1 MGKTCDNNMASFSS
15 ACVLS
20 ILVLVAILHASSAYP
35 TSVDDDNMVYAEW
48 LKQENSKQGDSR
60 SSEANQGSQ
69 FSIRAHRRSG
79 AGSGS
84 GSGSGTPPP
93 PPPPPPPSTPTPPP
107 TAAATSVAASTVVAT
122 SPTVKQATQ
131 AINVNING
139 NAANFNSNT
148 VAATAKREATCCGIG
163 VLAGTMTQ
171 TDGVCAHKTGTNTQ
185 CAAADVVARRGAVV
199 ITVTYT
205 VDSAVASIT
214 LTTVVQSTNTM
225 TLTTLTDAIAA
236 VIAANPTWQGSV
248 TAPTITAI
256 QVATLTTPAA
266 ASDDDDNTGVIVGAV
281 IGAIVGIAII
291 AGIAFFVMKKNSNP
305 SPAKV
310 EPFDQK
316 VGVRAQ

>member
-1 MGKTCDNNMASFSS
+1 MGQQTNNMSS
-15 ACVLS
+15 SSLLS
-20 ILVLVAILHASSAYP
+20 MVMLVAILHASSAFP
-35 TSVDDDNMVYAEW
+35 TSVDDDNLVYAEW

-93 PPPPPPPSTPTPPP
+93 TTK
-107 TAAATSVAASTVVAT
+107 T
-122 SPTVKQATQ
+122 ATQ
-131 AINVNING
+131 TIKVTVNG
-139 NAANFNSNT
+139 NAAAFNANT
-148 VAATAKREATCCGIG
+148 AQKESTCCGIG

-185 CAAADVVARRGAVV
+185 CAAADPVRRGAVI

-214 LTTVVQSTNTM
+214 LTTVVDSTSAM

-248 TAPTITAI
+248 TAPTITEI

-266 ASDDDDNTGVIVGAV
+266 AASDSDNTGIIIGAV
-281 IGAIVGIAII
+281 VGAIVGIAII
-291 AGIAFFVMKKNSNP
+291 AGIAFFVMKKDSNP
-305 SPAKV
+305 SPAQV
-310 EPFDQK
+310 EPFDNK

>member
-60 SSEANQGSQ
+60 SNEANQASQ
-69 FSIRAHRRSG
+69 FSIRASRRSG

-93 PPPPPPPSTPTPPP
+93 LSPPTPAP
-107 TAAATSVAASTVVAT
+107 TQAPTTPAPTGTVASTVVAT
-122 SPTVKQATQ
+122 TTTVATATQ
-131 AINVNING
+131 VLVADVPG
-139 NAANFNSNT
+139 GAAAFIGKT
-148 VAATAKREATCCGIG
+148 KEAVTCTLGIG
-163 VLAGTMTQ
+163 AGTMTQ
-171 TDGVCAHKTGTNTQ
+171 GTDGVCAHNNGMNT
-185 CAAADVVARRGAVV
+185 AAAATARRAAVT
-199 ITVTYT
+199 ITVTYS
-205 VDSAVASIT
+205 VDSAVATVT
-214 LTTVVQSTNTM
+214 LTSIVANTATM
-225 TLTTLTDAIAA
+225 TPASLATTMAA
-236 VIAANPTWQGSV
+236 VIANNPTFAGVATVTVTTV
-248 TAPTITAI
+248 TAA
-256 QVATLTTPAA
+256 VATTPAA
-266 ASDDDDNTGVIVGAV
+266 TASDDDDNTGVIVGAV

>member
-1 MGKTCDNNMASFSS
+1 MG
-15 ACVLS
+15 
-20 ILVLVAILHASSAYP
+20 
-35 TSVDDDNMVYAEW
+35 
-48 LKQENSKQGDSR
+48 
-60 SSEANQGSQ
+60 
-69 FSIRAHRRSG
+69 
-79 AGSGS
+79 
-84 GSGSGTPPP
+84 
-93 PPPPPPPSTPTPPP
+93 
-107 TAAATSVAASTVVAT
+107 
-122 SPTVKQATQ
+122 
-131 AINVNING
+131 
-139 NAANFNSNT
+139 
-148 VAATAKREATCCGIG
+148 REATCCGVG

-185 CAAADVVARRGAVV
+185 CAAGDVVARRGAVV
-199 ITVTYT
+199 ITVTYI

-256 QVATLTTPAA
+256 
-266 ASDDDDNTGVIVGAV
+266 
-281 IGAIVGIAII
+281 I

>member
-1 MGKTCDNNMASFSS
+1 MGAQQTNNMSS
-15 ACVLS
+15 SSLLS
-20 ILVLVAILHASSAYP
+20 MVMLVAILHASSAFP
-35 TSVDDDNMVYAEW
+35 TSVDDDNLVYAEW

-84 GSGSGTPPP
+84 GSGPPPPTPPP
-93 PPPPPPPSTPTPPP
+93 AAPTPPP
-107 TAAATSVAASTVVAT
+107 TAAATTVASSTVDTT
-122 SPTVKQATQ
+122 STTTKTATQ
-131 AINVNING
+131 TIKVTVNG
-139 NAANFNSNT
+139 NAAAFNANT
-148 VAATAKREATCCGIG
+148 AQKESTCCGIG

-185 CAAADVVARRGAVV
+185 CAAADPVRRGAVI

-214 LTTVVQSTNTM
+214 LTTVADSASAM

-248 TAPTITAI
+248 TAPTITEI
-256 QVATLTTPAA
+256 QVAPLTTPAA
-266 ASDDDDNTGVIVGAV
+266 TSSDSDNTGIIIGAV
-281 IGAIVGIAII
+281 VGAIVAII
-291 AGIAFFVMKKNSNP
+291 AGIAFFVMKKDSNP
-305 SPAKV
+305 SPAQV
-310 EPFDQK
+310 EPFDNK

>member
-1 MGKTCDNNMASFSS
+1 MGAQQTNNMSS
-15 ACVLS
+15 SSLLS
-20 ILVLVAILHASSAYP
+20 MVMLVAILHASSAFP
-35 TSVDDDNMVYAEW
+35 TSVDDDNLVYAEC

-93 PPPPPPPSTPTPPP
+93 
-107 TAAATSVAASTVVAT
+107 TAAATTVASSTVDTT
-122 SPTVKQATQ
+122 STTTKTATQ
-131 AINVNING
+131 TIKVTVNG
-139 NAANFNSNT
+139 NAAAFNANT
-148 VAATAKREATCCGIG
+148 AQKESTCCGIG

-214 LTTVVQSTNTM
+214 LTTVVQSTDTM

-236 VIAANPTWQGSV
+236 VIAANPAWAGSV

>member
-1 MGKTCDNNMASFSS
+1 MGAQQTNNMSS
-15 ACVLS
+15 SSLLS
-20 ILVLVAILHASSAYP
+20 MVMLVAILHASSAFP
-35 TSVDDDNMVYAEW
+35 TSVDDDNLVYAEW
-48 LKQENSKQGDSR
+48 LKQESSKQGDSR

-93 PPPPPPPSTPTPPP
+93 TPPPAAPTPPP
-107 TAAATSVAASTVVAT
+107 TAAATTVASTTTKTAAQTIKV
-122 SPTVKQATQ
+122 TV
-131 AINVNING
+131 NG
-139 NAANFNSNT
+139 NAAAFNANT
-148 VAATAKREATCCGIG
+148 AQKESTCCGIG

-185 CAAADVVARRGAVV
+185 CAAADPVRRGAVI

-214 LTTVVQSTNTM
+214 LTTVVDSTSAM

-248 TAPTITAI
+248 TAPTITEI

-266 ASDDDDNTGVIVGAV
+266 TSSDSDNTGIIIGAV
-281 IGAIVGIAII
+281 VGAIVGIAII
-291 AGIAFFVMKKNSNP
+291 AGIAFFVMKKDSNP
-305 SPAKV
+305 SPAQV
-310 EPFDQK
+310 EPFDNK

>member
-20 ILVLVAILHASSAYP
+20 ILVLVAILHASSSYP

-60 SSEANQGSQ
+60 SMSRSNEANQGSQ
-69 FSIRAHRRSG
+69 FSIRASRRSG

-84 GSGSGTPPP
+84 GSGSGTP
-93 PPPPPPPSTPTPPP
+93 PPP

-131 AINVNING
+131 TINVNING

-214 LTTVVQSTNTM
+214 LTTVVQSTSTM

-236 VIAANPTWQGSV
+236 VIAANPAWAGSV

>member
-1 MGKTCDNNMASFSS
+1 MGTQQTNNMSS
-15 ACVLS
+15 SSLLS
-20 ILVLVAILHASSAYP
+20 MVMLVAILHASSAFP
-35 TSVDDDNMVYAEW
+35 TSADDDSLVYAEW

-60 SSEANQGSQ
+60 SSEANQGGQ

-93 PPPPPPPSTPTPPP
+93 TPPPAAPTPPP
-107 TAAATSVAASTVVAT
+107 TAAATTVASSTVDTT
-122 SPTVKQATQ
+122 STTTKTATQ
-131 AINVNING
+131 TIKVTVNG
-139 NAANFNSNT
+139 NAAAFNANT
-148 VAATAKREATCCGIG
+148 AQKESTCCGIG

-171 TDGVCAHKTGTNTQ
+171 TDGVCAHKTGTNPQ
-185 CAAADVVARRGAVV
+185 CAAADPVRRGSVI

-214 LTTVVQSTNTM
+214 LTTVADSASAM
-225 TLTTLTDAIAA
+225 TWATLTDAIAA

-248 TAPTITAI
+248 TAPTITEI

-266 ASDDDDNTGVIVGAV
+266 TSSDSDNTGIIIGAV
-281 IGAIVGIAII
+281 VGAIVAII
-291 AGIAFFVMKKNSNP
+291 AGIAFFVMKKDSNP
-305 SPAKV
+305 SPAQV
-310 EPFDQK
+310 EPFDNK

>member
-1 MGKTCDNNMASFSS
+1 MGAQQTNNMSS
-15 ACVLS
+15 SSLLS
-20 ILVLVAILHASSAYP
+20 MVMLVAILHASSAFP
-35 TSVDDDNMVYAEW
+35 TSVDDDNLVYAEW

-93 PPPPPPPSTPTPPP
+93 TPTAAAPTPPP
-107 TAAATSVAASTVVAT
+107 TAAATTVASSTVDTASTT
-122 SPTVKQATQ
+122 TKTATQ
-131 AINVNING
+131 TIKVTVNG
-139 NAANFNSNT
+139 NAAAFNANT
-148 VAATAKREATCCGIG
+148 AQKESTCCGIG

-236 VIAANPTWQGSV
+236 VIAANPAWAGSV

-305 SPAKV
+305 SPAK
-310 EPFDQK
+310 
-316 VGVRAQ
+316 

>member
-1 MGKTCDNNMASFSS
+1 MGAQQTNNMSS
-15 ACVLS
+15 SSLLS
-20 ILVLVAILHASSAYP
+20 MVMLVAILHASSAFP
-35 TSVDDDNMVYAEW
+35 TSVDDDNLVYAEW
-48 LKQENSKQGDSR
+48 LKQETSKQGDSR

-84 GSGSGTPPP
+84 GSGSPPP
-93 PPPPPPPSTPTPPP
+93 TPSPAAPTPPP
-107 TAAATSVAASTVVAT
+107 TAAATTVASSTVDTT
-122 SPTVKQATQ
+122 STTTKTATQ
-131 AINVNING
+131 TIKVTVNG
-139 NAANFNSNT
+139 NAAAFNANT
-148 VAATAKREATCCGIG
+148 AQKESTCCGIG

-185 CAAADVVARRGAVV
+185 CAAADPVRRGAVI

-214 LTTVVQSTNTM
+214 LTTVADSASAM

-248 TAPTITAI
+248 TAPTITEI

-266 ASDDDDNTGVIVGAV
+266 TSSDSDNTGVIVGAV

-291 AGIAFFVMKKNSNP
+291 AGIAFFVMKKDSNP
-305 SPAKV
+305 SPAQV
-310 EPFDQK
+310 EPFDNK

>member
-1 MGKTCDNNMASFSS
+1 MGAQQTNNVSS
-15 ACVLS
+15 SSLLS
-20 ILVLVAILHASSAYP
+20 MVMLVAILHASSAFP
-35 TSVDDDNMVYAEW
+35 TSVDDDNLVYAEW

-93 PPPPPPPSTPTPPP
+93 TPPP
-107 TAAATSVAASTVVAT
+107 AAPTTVASSTVDTT
-122 SPTVKQATQ
+122 STTTKTATQ
-131 AINVNING
+131 TIKVTVNG
-139 NAANFNSNT
+139 NAAAFNANT
-148 VAATAKREATCCGIG
+148 AQKESTCCGIG

-185 CAAADVVARRGAVV
+185 CAAADPVRRGAVI

-214 LTTVVQSTNTM
+214 LTTVVDSTSAM

-248 TAPTITAI
+248 TAPTITEI
-256 QVATLTTPAA
+256 QVATLTTPVATS
-266 ASDDDDNTGVIVGAV
+266 SDSDNTGIIIGAV
-281 IGAIVGIAII
+281 VGAIVGIAII
-291 AGIAFFVMKKNSNP
+291 AGIAFFVMKKDSNP
-305 SPAKV
+305 SPAQV
-310 EPFDQK
+310 EPFDNK

>member
-60 SSEANQGSQ
+60 PMSRSNEANQGSQ
-69 FSIRAHRRSG
+69 FSIRASRRSG

-84 GSGSGTPPP
+84 GSGSSTPPP
-93 PPPPPPPSTPTPPP
+93 PPPTPAPTQAPTTPAP
-107 TAAATSVAASTVVAT
+107 TGTVASTVVAT
-122 SPTVKQATQ
+122 TT
-131 AINVNING
+131 
-139 NAANFNSNT
+139 T
-148 VAATAKREATCCGIG
+148 VATASQEFAVEIAGGAAAFIGKTKEIFTCTAGIG
-163 VLAGTMTQ
+163 AGTMTQ
-171 TDGVCAHKTGTNTQ
+171 GTDGVCAHNNGMNT
-185 CAAADVVARRGAVV
+185 AAAATARRAAVT
-199 ITVTYT
+199 ITVTYS
-205 VDSAVASIT
+205 VDSAVATVT
-214 LTTVVQSTNTM
+214 LTSIVANTATM
-225 TLTTLTDAIAA
+225 TPASLATAMAE
-236 VIAANPTWQGSV
+236 VIAANPVFAGVATVTVTTV
-248 TAPTITAI
+248 TAA
-256 QVATLTTPAA
+256 VATTPAA
-266 ASDDDDNTGVIVGAV
+266 TSDDDDNTGVIVGAV

>member
-20 ILVLVAILHASSAYP
+20 ILVLVAILHASSSYP

-60 SSEANQGSQ
+60 SMSRSNEANQGSQ
-69 FSIRAHRRSG
+69 FSIRASRRSG

-93 PPPPPPPSTPTPPP
+93 PP
-107 TAAATSVAASTVVAT
+107 AAATSVAASTVVAT

-236 VIAANPTWQGSV
+236 VI
-248 TAPTITAI
+248 
-256 QVATLTTPAA
+256 
-266 ASDDDDNTGVIVGAV
+266 
-281 IGAIVGIAII
+281 
-291 AGIAFFVMKKNSNP
+291 
-305 SPAKV
+305 
-310 EPFDQK
+310 
-316 VGVRAQ
+316 

>member
-1 MGKTCDNNMASFSS
+1 M
-15 ACVLS
+15 
-20 ILVLVAILHASSAYP
+20 LVAILHASSAFP
-35 TSVDDDNMVYAEW
+35 TSVDDDNLVYAEW

-60 SSEANQGSQ
+60 SMSRSNEANQGSQ
-69 FSIRAHRRSG
+69 FSIRASRRSG

-266 ASDDDDNTGVIVGAV
+266 TSSDSDNTGIIIGAV
-281 IGAIVGIAII
+281 VGAIVGIAII

>member
-1 MGKTCDNNMASFSS
+1 
-15 ACVLS
+15 
-20 ILVLVAILHASSAYP
+20 
-35 TSVDDDNMVYAEW
+35 MVE
-48 LKQENSKQGDSR
+48 ENSKQGDSR

-84 GSGSGTPPP
+84 GSGSGSGTPPP
-93 PPPPPPPSTPTPPP
+93 TPPPAAPTPPP
-107 TAAATSVAASTVVAT
+107 TAAATTVASSTVDTASTT
-122 SPTVKQATQ
+122 TKTATQ
-131 AINVNING
+131 TIKVTVNG
-139 NAANFNSNT
+139 NAAAFNANT
-148 VAATAKREATCCGIG
+148 AQKESTCCGIG

-185 CAAADVVARRGAVV
+185 CAAADARRGSVV

-205 VDSAVASIT
+205 VDSATASIT
-214 LTTVVQSTNTM
+214 LTTVADSASAM

-248 TAPTITAI
+248 TAPTITEI

-266 ASDDDDNTGVIVGAV
+266 TSSDSDNTGIIIGAV
-281 IGAIVGIAII
+281 VGAIVGIAII
-291 AGIAFFVMKKNSNP
+291 AGIAFFVMKKDSNP
-305 SPAKV
+305 SPAQV
-310 EPFDQK
+310 EPFDNK

>member
-1 MGKTCDNNMASFSS
+1 MGAQQTNNMSS
-15 ACVLS
+15 SSLLS
-20 ILVLVAILHASSAYP
+20 MVMLVAILHASSAFP
-35 TSVDDDNMVYAEW
+35 TSVDDDNLVYAEW

-84 GSGSGTPPP
+84 GSGTPPP
-93 PPPPPPPSTPTPPP
+93 TPPPAAPTPPP
-107 TAAATSVAASTVVAT
+107 TAAATTVASSTVDTASTT
-122 SPTVKQATQ
+122 TKTATQ
-131 AINVNING
+131 TIKVTVNG
-139 NAANFNSNT
+139 NAAAFNANT
-148 VAATAKREATCCGIG
+148 AQKESTCCGIG

-185 CAAADVVARRGAVV
+185 CAAADPVRRGAVI

-214 LTTVVQSTNTM
+214 LTTVADSASAM

-248 TAPTITAI
+248 TAPTITEI
-256 QVATLTTPAA
+256 QVAPLTTPAA
-266 ASDDDDNTGVIVGAV
+266 TSSDSDNTGIIIGAV
-281 IGAIVGIAII
+281 VGAIVGIAII
-291 AGIAFFVMKKNSNP
+291 AGIAFFVMKKDSNP
-305 SPAKV
+305 SPAQV
-310 EPFDQK
+310 EPFDNK

>member
-1 MGKTCDNNMASFSS
+1 MGAQQTNNMSS
-15 ACVLS
+15 SSLLS
-20 ILVLVAILHASSAYP
+20 MVMLVAILHASSAFP
-35 TSVDDDNMVYAEW
+35 TSVDDDNLVYAEW

-93 PPPPPPPSTPTPPP
+93 TPTAAAPTPPP
-107 TAAATSVAASTVVAT
+107 TAAATTVASSTVDTT
-122 SPTVKQATQ
+122 STTTKTATQ
-131 AINVNING
+131 TIKVTVNG
-139 NAANFNSNT
+139 NAAAFNANT
-148 VAATAKREATCCGIG
+148 AQKESTCCGIG

-185 CAAADVVARRGAVV
+185 CAAADPVRRGAVI

-214 LTTVVQSTNTM
+214 LTTVVDSTSAM

-248 TAPTITAI
+248 TAPTITEI

-266 ASDDDDNTGVIVGAV
+266 TSSDSDNTGIIIGAV
-281 IGAIVGIAII
+281 VGAIVGIAII
-291 AGIAFFVMKKNSNP
+291 AGIAFFIMKKDSNP
-305 SPAKV
+305 SPAQV
-310 EPFDQK
+310 EPFDNK

>member
-1 MGKTCDNNMASFSS
+1 MGAQQTNNMSS
-15 ACVLS
+15 SSLLS
-20 ILVLVAILHASSAYP
+20 MVMLVAILHASSAFP
-35 TSVDDDNMVYAEW
+35 TSVDDDNLVYAEW
-48 LKQENSKQGDSR
+48 LKQETSKQGDSR

-93 PPPPPPPSTPTPPP
+93 TPSPAAPTPPP
-107 TAAATSVAASTVVAT
+107 TAAATTVASSTVDTT
-122 SPTVKQATQ
+122 STTTKTATQ
-131 AINVNING
+131 TIKVTVNG
-139 NAANFNSNT
+139 NAAAFNANT
-148 VAATAKREATCCGIG
+148 AQKESTCCGIG

-236 VIAANPTWQGSV
+236 VIAANPAWAGSV

-305 SPAKV
+305 SPAK
-310 EPFDQK
+310 
-316 VGVRAQ
+316 

>member
-1 MGKTCDNNMASFSS
+1 MG
-15 ACVLS
+15 
-20 ILVLVAILHASSAYP
+20 
-35 TSVDDDNMVYAEW
+35 
-48 LKQENSKQGDSR
+48 
-60 SSEANQGSQ
+60 
-69 FSIRAHRRSG
+69 
-79 AGSGS
+79 
-84 GSGSGTPPP
+84 
-93 PPPPPPPSTPTPPP
+93 
-107 TAAATSVAASTVVAT
+107 AASTVVAT

-148 VAATAKREATCCGIG
+148 VAATAQREATCCGIG

-214 LTTVVQSTNTM
+214 LTTVVQSTSTM
-225 TLTTLTDAIAA
+225 TTLTDAIAA
-236 VIAANPTWQGSV
+236 VIAANPAWAGSV